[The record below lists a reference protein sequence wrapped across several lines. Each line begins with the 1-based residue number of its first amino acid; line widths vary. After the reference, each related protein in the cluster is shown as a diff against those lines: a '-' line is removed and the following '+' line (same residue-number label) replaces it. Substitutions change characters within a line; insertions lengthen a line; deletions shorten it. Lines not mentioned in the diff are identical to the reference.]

1 MFGRL
6 DPHSPEIDNE
16 VPQRFVFRGYCFIFA
31 SVVTWIQSLDIC
43 VFIVAA
49 WAFFV
54 TLNRIVGGSSPC
66 SPPIK

>member
-1 MFGRL
+1 MLGRL
-6 DPHSPEIDNE
+6 DPRSPEIDDE
-16 VPQRFVFRGYCFIFA
+16 VSQRCVFRGYCFIFVSA
-31 SVVTWIQSLDIC
+31 VTWIQSLDTC

-54 TLNRIVGGSSPC
+54 TLNRIVGGSSPR